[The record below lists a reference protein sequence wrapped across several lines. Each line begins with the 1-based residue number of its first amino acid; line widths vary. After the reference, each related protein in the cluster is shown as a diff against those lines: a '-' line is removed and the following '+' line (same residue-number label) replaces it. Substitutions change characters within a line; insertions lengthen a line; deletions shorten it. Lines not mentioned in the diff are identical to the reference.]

1 MPGNECD
8 GFESKA
14 LSAVRA
20 GDEEME
26 DCHSVSARI
35 EVCFFFFFSRLFS
48 KKNREATEIVSVS
61 ARNFQ
66 TLLT

>member
-35 EVCFFFFFSRLFS
+35 EVCFFFFFSVCFQRKIAKPQRLSLF
-48 KKNREATEIVSVS
+48 
-61 ARNFQ
+61 
-66 TLLT
+66 LLESSSLY

>member
-14 LSAVRA
+14 PSAVRA

-35 EVCFFFFFSRLFS
+35 EVWFFFFFVCFQRKIAKPQRLSLF
-48 KKNREATEIVSVS
+48 
-61 ARNFQ
+61 
-66 TLLT
+66 LLETSSLY